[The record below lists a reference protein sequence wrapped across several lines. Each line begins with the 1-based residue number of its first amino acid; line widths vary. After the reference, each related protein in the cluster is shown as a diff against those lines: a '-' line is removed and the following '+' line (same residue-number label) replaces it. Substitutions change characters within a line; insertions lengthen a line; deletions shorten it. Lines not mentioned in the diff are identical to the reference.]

1 MCTNPSP
8 SPPLPQ
14 VLEFI
19 CSREAEK
26 VYEAGGLLAML
37 TLTNVH
43 GERLHKDTL
52 RSCMMVVSR
61 LVGRL
66 EPSDSSLGTCV
77 ISLSKLLQHDD
88 PQVCVHVCMCVLYSY
103 SCYN

>member
-77 ISLSKLLQHDD
+77 VSLSKLLQHDD
-88 PQVCVHVCMCVLYSY
+88 PQVCVHVCMCVL
-103 SCYN
+103 